1 MGGHHTH
8 RFCSERLHSLLNS
21 LELADIGAFSALTL
35 LANFATLVSTY
46 TKGECSYCN
55 TVTLYI
61 QKNDVLR
68 Y

>member
-46 TKGECSYCN
+46 TKGECSYIVHCIFKKMMCLDIN
-55 TVTLYI
+55 
-61 QKNDVLR
+61 
-68 Y
+68 